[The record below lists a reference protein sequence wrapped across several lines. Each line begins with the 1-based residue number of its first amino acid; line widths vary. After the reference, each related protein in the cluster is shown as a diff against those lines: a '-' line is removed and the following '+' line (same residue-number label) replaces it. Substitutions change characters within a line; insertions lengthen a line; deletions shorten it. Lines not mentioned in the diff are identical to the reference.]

1 MCLTAMKTMSQCK
14 NVSLCSGGE
23 KVLLHFVQKTP
34 ADNASLEDI
43 TKALG
48 ISVNVQAGEKPQVK
62 QDAFVRSDLFDT
74 GI

>member
-1 MCLTAMKTMSQCK
+1 MSFF
-14 NVSLCSGGE
+14 SGGE

-34 ADNASLEDI
+34 ADNVSLEDI

-62 QDAFVRSDLFDT
+62 QEAFVRSNLFYT

>member
-1 MCLTAMKTMSQCK
+1 MCLTVMKIISQCM

-48 ISVNVQAGEKPQVK
+48 ISASVQAGEKPQVK
-62 QDAFVRSDLFDT
+62 HRKCQTSL
-74 GI
+74 ILEYS